1 MATIQHTNAA
11 TDVAIVYTWTGM
23 TTSDVGTAIYLD
35 GKHHL
40 TAQVLGTFN
49 AATVEFDGSIDGTN
63 FVASTKKN
71 AAGAV
76 SFTAAGMAAFDTEPL
91 YVRPKAT
98 GGGASTS
105 VTCILLV
112 RGGD

>member
-11 TDVAIVYTWTGM
+11 TDGAIVYTWTGM
-23 TTSDVGTAIYLD
+23 ANNDVGTAIFLD

-63 FVASTKKN
+63 FVASTKRN

-98 GGGASTS
+98 GGVSTS

-112 RGGD
+112 RGDD

>member
-1 MATIQHTNAA
+1 MATIQHTNTA
-11 TDVAIVYTWTGM
+11 TDGAIVYTWTGM
-23 TTSDVGTAIYLD
+23 ANNDVGTAIFLD

-63 FVASTKKN
+63 FVSSTKKN
-71 AAGAV
+71 AGGAV
-76 SFTAAGMAAFDTEPL
+76 TFTAAGMAAFDTEPL
-91 YVRPKAT
+91 YVRPKVT
-98 GGGASTS
+98 GGVSTS

-112 RGGD
+112 RRGD

>member
-1 MATIQHTNAA
+1 MATIQHTNSA
-11 TDVAIVYTWTGM
+11 TDGAIVYTWTGM
-23 TTSDVGTAIYLD
+23 ANNDVGTAIYLD

-40 TAQVLGTFN
+40 TVQVLGTFN

-63 FVASTKKN
+63 FVA
-71 AAGAV
+71 
-76 SFTAAGMAAFDTEPL
+76 FTAAGMAAFDTEPL

-112 RGGD
+112 RGD

>member
-1 MATIQHTNAA
+1 MATIQHTNTA
-11 TDVAIVYTWTGM
+11 TDGSIVYTWTGM

-63 FVASTKKN
+63 FVSSTKKN

-112 RGGD
+112 RGD

>member
-1 MATIQHTNAA
+1 MATIQHTNTA
-11 TDVAIVYTWTGM
+11 TDGAIVYTWTGM
-23 TTSDVGTAIYLD
+23 ANNDVGTAIYLD
-35 GKHHL
+35 GKHQL
-40 TAQVLGTFN
+40 TAQVFGTFN

-71 AAGAV
+71 AAGGIT
-76 SFTAAGMAAFDTEPL
+76 FTIAGMAAFDTEPL
-91 YVRPKAT
+91 YVRPKVT

-112 RGGD
+112 RGES

>member
-11 TDVAIVYTWTGM
+11 TDGSIVYTWIGM
-23 TTSDVGTAIYLD
+23 LNTDVGTAIYLD

-49 AATVEFDGSIDGTN
+49 GATIEFDGSIDGVN

-71 AAGAV
+71 AAGGV
-76 SFTAAGMAAFDTEPL
+76 VFTVAGMAAFDTEPL
-91 YVRPKAT
+91 YVRPKVT
-98 GGGASTS
+98 GGGALTS

-112 RGGD
+112 RGGE

>member
-11 TDVAIVYTWTGM
+11 TDGAIVYTWTGM
-23 TTSDVGTAIYLD
+23 ANNDVGTAIYLD

-71 AAGAV
+71 AAGGV
-76 SFTAAGMAAFDTEPL
+76 TFTAAGMAAFDTEPL

>member
-1 MATIQHTNAA
+1 MATIQHTNTA
-11 TDVAIVYTWTGM
+11 TDGAIVYIWTGM
-23 TTSDVGTAIYLD
+23 ANNDVGTAIFLD

-40 TAQVLGTFN
+40 TAQVYGTFN
-49 AATVEFDGSIDGTN
+49 AATVEFDGSNDGTN

-71 AAGAV
+71 AGGAV
-76 SFTAAGMAAFDTEPL
+76 TFTAAGMAAFDTEPL

-98 GGGASTS
+98 SGGASTS

-112 RGGD
+112 RGDS

>member
-1 MATIQHTNAA
+1 MATIQHTNTA
-11 TDVAIVYTWTGM
+11 TNGAIVYTWTGM
-23 TTSDVGTAIYLD
+23 ANNDVGTAIFIN

-49 AATVEFDGSIDGTN
+49 AATAEFDGSIDGTN
-63 FVASTKKN
+63 FVASTKRN

-91 YVRPKAT
+91 YVRPKVT
-98 GGGASTS
+98 GGGVSTS

>member
-1 MATIQHTNAA
+1 MATIQHTNA
-11 TDVAIVYTWTGM
+11 TIDGEIVYTWTGM
-23 TTSDVGTAIYLD
+23 ANNDVGSAIFIN

-40 TAQVLGTFN
+40 TAQVYGTFN
-49 AATVEFDGSIDGTN
+49 AATVEFDGSMDGTN
-63 FVASTKKN
+63 FVSAVKKST
-71 AAGAV
+71 GGSV
-76 SFTAAGMAAFDTEPL
+76 SFTTAGMAAFDTEPL